1 MANPV
6 ENIITH
12 PPTSPLEKTI
22 IYPSTSPTA
31 EIMDPEDIK
40 LLQAIKAMG
49 IKLAIYTIKVNI
61 TNKLKKSKY
70 KI

>member
-1 MANPV
+1 V

-12 PPTSPLEKTI
+12 PPTSPLEKAI
-22 IYPSTSPTA
+22 IYPPTSPTV

-49 IKLAIYTIKVNI
+49 IKPKNRHATGL
-61 TNKLKKSKY
+61 
-70 KI
+70 

>member
-22 IYPSTSPTA
+22 IYPPTNPTA

-49 IKLAIYTIKVNI
+49 ITPKTRVHI
-61 TNKLKKSKY
+61 
-70 KI
+70 

>member
-22 IYPSTSPTA
+22 IYPPTSPTA

-40 LLQAIKAMG
+40 LLQAIKGMG
-49 IKLAIYTIKVNI
+49 IK
-61 TNKLKKSKY
+61 SKNRHATGL
-70 KI
+70 

>member
-12 PPTSPLEKTI
+12 PPTSPLEKII
-22 IYPSTSPTA
+22 IYPPTSPTA

-49 IKLAIYTIKVNI
+49 IKQT
-61 TNKLKKSKY
+61 KKHATGL
-70 KI
+70 

>member
-22 IYPSTSPTA
+22 IYPPTSPTA
-31 EIMDPEDIK
+31 EIMDPED
-40 LLQAIKAMG
+40 LEAIKAMG
-49 IKLAIYTIKVNI
+49 ITQ
-61 TNKLKKSKY
+61 TKKSRHRTLRGQ
-70 KI
+70 

>member
-22 IYPSTSPTA
+22 IYPPTSPTA

-49 IKLAIYTIKVNI
+49 
-61 TNKLKKSKY
+61 
-70 KI
+70 